1 MKQALGKNINV
12 NLTDRLH
19 NDLDQSRANYL
30 ETNQLLLDSQSNR
43 KIELQLILNGLEDA
57 ETMQDIQS
65 VIDGIKDLLGRS

>member
-12 NLTDRLH
+12 NFTDRLH
-19 NDLDQSRANYL
+19 SDLENAKNKHL
-30 ETNQLLLDSQSNR
+30 ETNQLLLDSHLNR